1 MSDISTFESRTGKIG
16 CSPTEVFN
24 FITDI
29 RNFEHFIPRDKISD
43 VKVSQNT
50 FSFNVSPLGLVSIS
64 ITEKVM
70 YSKVV
75 FSGNAMLVNNFSLII
90 LINEPDY
97 NHSDVKLL
105 LNAELNAFLKM
116 LAAEPINK
124 FLETLMCEME
134 KFRGWKTTI

>member
-1 MSDISTFESRTGKIG
+1 MSDISTFKSRTGKIG

-29 RNFEHFIPRDKISD
+29 RNFEHLVPRDKISD

-97 NHSDVKLL
+97 DHSEVKLI

-116 LAAEPINK
+116 LAAEPISK
-124 FLETLMCEME
+124 FLETLICEME
-134 KFRGWKTTI
+134 KFKGWKTII